1 MKVLLLDQF
10 SELGGAQRMLLDLLP
25 ALDPCGWQAHL
36 GLPGAGPLC
45 RVAREL
51 GFEINPIDCGP
62 YASGE
67 KSGSDFWRFAAEL
80 PRLAK
85 QIRTLARQVQPDL
98 VYINGPR
105 LLPAAAWAHLGRPVL
120 FHAHSEI
127 SQGLARRLAGHSL
140 ARLKPH
146 VVAVSRTVAEAWRPF
161 AGGEVSVVYN
171 GVAGPPRGA
180 DSQSAAPRLVSAL
193 GQTRTGP
200 RIGCIG
206 RIAPE
211 KGQREFLIAAAAIRE
226 ALPDARFVI
235 CGAPLF
241 DDPAAKAYERQV
253 REAAA
258 ALPVEFTGWVTDAY
272 PVMQSLDL
280 LLVTSVWNEPN
291 PRVILEAFAAGLP
304 LVAFRAGG
312 IPEIVEHGRT
322 GFLCDT
328 PAEMA
333 GLAIELLQEG
343 CARLHAVAEAA
354 REKWCESFTLKRWQG
369 QMIAEIERAAG

>member
-25 ALDPCGWQAHL
+25 ALHASGWQPHL
-36 GLPGAGPLC
+36 GLPGTGPLC
-45 RVAREL
+45 SRARDL
-51 GFEINPIDCGP
+51 GFEVSPIDCGP

-67 KSGSDFWRFAAEL
+67 KSGTDLWRFAAEL

-85 QIRTLARQVQPDL
+85 QIRGLTVQVQPDL
-98 VYINGPR
+98 VYVNGPR
-105 LLPAAAWAHLGRPVL
+105 LLPAVAWARLDRPAL

-127 SQGLARRLAGHSL
+127 SQGLARQLAGHSL
-140 ARLKPH
+140 ARLDAR

-171 GVAGPPRGA
+171 GVAGPANG
-180 DSQSAAPRLVSAL
+180 APRP
-193 GQTRTGP
+193 GGTGP

-211 KGQREFLIAAAAIRE
+211 KGQKEFLAAAAAIHQS
-226 ALPDARFVI
+226 LPDARFVI

-241 DDPAAKAYERQV
+241 DDRVAMAYEKRI

-258 ALPVEFTGWVTDAY
+258 GLPVEFTGWVQDAY

-280 LLVTSVWNEPN
+280 LLVTSVWSEPN

-333 GLAIELLQEG
+333 RLTIELLQNG
-343 CARLHAVAEAA
+343 CARLISVAEAA
-354 REKWCESFTLKRWQG
+354 REKWCESFTLERWQG
-369 QMIAEIERAAG
+369 RMIAEIERAAG

>member
-25 ALDPCGWQAHL
+25 ALDARGWQPRL

-45 RVAREL
+45 SRARDL
-51 GFEINPIDCGP
+51 GFEVSPIDCGP

-67 KSGSDFWRFAAEL
+67 KSGADFWRFAAEL

-85 QIRTLARQVQPDL
+85 QIRALTAQFEPDL
-98 VYINGPR
+98 MYINGPR
-105 LLPAAAWAHLGRPVL
+105 LLPAVAWARLEGPVL

-140 ARLKPH
+140 ARLNAR
-146 VVAVSRTVAEAWRPF
+146 VVAVSNTVAEAWRPF
-161 AGGEVSVVYN
+161 ATSGVSVVYN
-171 GVAGPPRGA
+171 GVAGPPSGA
-180 DSQSAAPRLVSAL
+180 LRPKRAGL
-193 GQTRTGP
+193 

-211 KGQREFLIAAAAIRE
+211 KGQKEFLSAAEEIHRAI
-226 ALPDARFVI
+226 PDADFVI

-241 DDPAAKAYERQV
+241 DDRAAISYATQI

-258 ALPVEFTGWVTDAY
+258 GLPVEFTGWVPDAY

-280 LLVTSVWNEPN
+280 LLVTSVWSEPN

-304 LVAFRAGG
+304 LIAFRAGG
-312 IPEIVEHGRT
+312 IPEIVEHGCT

-328 PAEMA
+328 PTEMA
-333 GLAIELLQEG
+333 RVTIEILQNGREHL
-343 CARLHAVAEAA
+343 RAVAEAA
-354 REKWCESFTLKRWQG
+354 REKWCECFTLERWQG
-369 QMIAEIERAAG
+369 RMIAEIERAAG